1 MLNWPSQKLRR
12 GRRSL
17 SDHRPIYMEEDA
29 KDCGPKL
36 FKLFNWWLNKK
47 SFVDLVESKW
57 NSYNIVGH
65 ASYRFKEK
73 LKRLKVDIKQWKSL
87 HAGNPDPK
95 IEKLIQEIEEWDT
108 IDDTFGLEDD
118 EAEKRKM
125 LMGKLLANWK
135 HKEAELCQMAKLK
148 WAKQG
153 DANSSLFHRMI
164 NKRAKVN
171 DINGIRIGDRWVDS
185 VKDVKGEITSHFSLH
200 FLDPL
205 SERPKLKADIFN
217 QSISSSDK
225 AWLESP
231 FSEAD
236 IKQAIW
242 DCESDAS
249 PGPDG
254 FTFGFFKKLWT
265 LMKADCIEL
274 LSEFHTHGKIENI
287 RVMKGILRIFE
298 YISGL
303 KVNFYKSNLHGMFL
317 EESFIVETERVTN
330 CNIFTLPM
338 SYLGMKI
345 GDNSH
350 RKNEWKELAQKLK
363 SRIMK
368 WDKSS
373 ISLAGRATLIQ
384 SVLSAMPIYQLS
396 LFLLPK
402 SVIKYLTAIQRNFLW
417 GGTENFRKTPWARWG
432 WVCQKKFEEGFGVRE
447 LGIFNKALLHK
458 WVWRILRE
466 RESLWVKIL

>member
-1 MLNWPSQKLRR
+1 MLVNKWRADAVCIQESKLDRVEEIMCKRLWGSRKFRWAYKPTDGRTGGLITIWNEDKFQSLSSWDSTGILVVNGIWKENGKICTLVNIHAPNTARQKWELWDSLSALAEQCKNECFGVIGDINAIKDPSERVGKGLTEDKKDMDKFGDFIEESQLWEMPLVGKRFNWYRPDGSCKSKLDRFLIYEDWMLNWPSQKLRG

-17 SDHRPIYMEEDA
+17 SDHKPIYVEEDA
-29 KDCGPKL
+29 KDWGPKP

-73 LKRLKVDIKQWKSL
+73 LKCLKVDIKQWKSL

-108 IDDTFGLEDD
+108 IDDTFGLKDD

-125 LMGKLLANWK
+125 LMGKLSANWQ
-135 HKEAELCQMAKLK
+135 HKVAELCQMAKLK

-164 NKRAKVN
+164 NKKAKVN

-185 VKDVKGEITSHFSLH
+185 VKDVKGEIISHFSLH
-200 FLDPL
+200 FSDPL

-217 QSISSSDK
+217 RSISPSDK

-242 DCESDAS
+242 DCELDAS
-249 PGPDG
+249 PGPNG
-254 FTFGFFKKLWT
+254 FTFGFFKK
-265 LMKADCIEL
+265 
-274 LSEFHTHGKIENI
+274 F
-287 RVMKGILRIFE
+287 
-298 YISGL
+298 
-303 KVNFYKSNLHGMFL
+303 
-317 EESFIVETERVTN
+317 
-330 CNIFTLPM
+330 
-338 SYLGMKI
+338 
-345 GDNSH
+345 
-350 RKNEWKELAQKLK
+350 
-363 SRIMK
+363 
-368 WDKSS
+368 
-373 ISLAGRATLIQ
+373 
-384 SVLSAMPIYQLS
+384 
-396 LFLLPK
+396 
-402 SVIKYLTAIQRNFLW
+402 
-417 GGTENFRKTPWARWG
+417 
-432 WVCQKKFEEGFGVRE
+432 
-447 LGIFNKALLHK
+447 
-458 WVWRILRE
+458 
-466 RESLWVKIL
+466 